1 MTDRTRD
8 RDRDR
13 RRDKSS
19 RRREKHRRDFSSKET
34 AHYEAAAREKEKE
47 SSGSWA
53 FFLGERLRGWC
64 VEVAICP
71 KDSTINASETAR
83 DQRRRERAERREARR
98 KRREG
103 RKAARPVEAGAEQAN
118 PRSSAGGEA
127 ERKQQKA
134 HADSDDSGGSARSG
148 VSSAS
153 YASSYLSQ
161 SSRADSER
169 SQKES
174 KTAFGGGGS
183 ARNLRTPESNK
194 AASATGERV
203 QVLNLADLQGQDLEK
218 LQSKGNKKAKDD
230 DPPLS
235 ARSGR
240 SEGAQSHRSE
250 GAQSVKSVASTSIGN
265 YMDHLSEP
273 MSKAE
278 CKKLVKDF
286 VRQMVKG
293 REMGVLR
300 ADGVLKP
307 VKCGLTRSLDVFKIK
322 SGSETRLLDLKEV
335 ARVVHGSPDDL
346 SDLETPL
353 DEHCSTLELESAE
366 CISFKFAER
375 KAAELFTMCM
385 QVFIDGLKKKK

>member
-1 MTDRTRD
+1 MTDRPRD
-8 RDRDR
+8 RDGDRDR
-13 RRDKSS
+13 RREKSR
-19 RRREKHRRDFSSKET
+19 RRREKHHRRDFASKET
-34 AHYEAAAREKEKE
+34 AHYAAADTAREV
-47 SSGSWA
+47 SDSWA
-53 FFLGERLRGWC
+53 VFLGERLRGWC

-71 KDSTINASETAR
+71 KDTITASDTAKE
-83 DQRRRERAERREARR
+83 QRRRERAERRDARR
-98 KRREG
+98 ERREK
-103 RKAARPVEAGAEQAN
+103 RKASQEEPAN
-118 PRSSAGGEA
+118 PRRTSSTVGP
-127 ERKQQKA
+127 ERKQQQA
-134 HADSDDSGGSARSG
+134 ADSDSGGSARSG

-153 YASSYLSQ
+153 YASSYTSC

-174 KTAFGGGGS
+174 KSAFGGGSAS
-183 ARNLRTPESNK
+183 ARSGSGK
-194 AASATGERV
+194 ATNSTGERSNV
-203 QVLNLADLQGQDLEK
+203 KVLNLADVQGQDLEQLAK
-218 LQSKGNKKAKDD
+218 SHKKSKDD
-230 DPPLS
+230 EPPLS

-240 SEGAQSHRSE
+240 SEGGQSCRSD
-250 GAQSVKSVASTSIGN
+250 AQSVKSVASTSIAN

-278 CKKLVKDF
+278 VKKLVKDF

-335 ARVVHGSPDDL
+335 ARVVHGSPEDL

-353 DEHCSTLELESAE
+353 DENCSTLELESSE